1 MNALKE
7 YYRSIQKLLPCS
19 LCQKRKLMKDIRC
32 SVDSFLQ
39 EHPDATF
46 ETVSAHFG
54 TPQQIAESYIEEM
67 SPQELQQQAKV
78 KKRIVG
84 IIAAAAACALLIWGI
99 AVGIALV
106 NEFANADSYTETGP
120 IVIEEWEGF

>member
-54 TPQQIAESYIEEM
+54 TPQQIAETYTEEM
-67 SPQELQQQAKV
+67 SPQELQKQLKV
-78 KKRIVG
+78 KKRIIG
-84 IIAAAAACALLIWGI
+84 IIAGAAACALLIWGI